1 VDTEAGTEDTVEV
14 DMEAGTEDTE
24 EVDMEEAGTEGTE
37 EVDMV
42 VGTEAE
48 ILPTDPP
55 TSPTMAVDGVPT
67 TSMVTMSGVT
77 CT

>member
-1 VDTEAGTEDTVEV
+1 
-14 DMEAGTEDTE
+14 MEAGTEDTE
-24 EVDMEEAGTEGTE
+24 EVDMEATTQDTEEVDMEAGMEGTE